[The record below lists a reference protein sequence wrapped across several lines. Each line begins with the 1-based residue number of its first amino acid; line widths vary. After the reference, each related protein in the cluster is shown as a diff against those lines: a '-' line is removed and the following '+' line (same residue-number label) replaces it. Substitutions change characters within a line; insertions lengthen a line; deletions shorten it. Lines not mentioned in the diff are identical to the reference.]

1 VPGQIGSTYWLIKDQ
16 VGSTTDVLNANGQ
29 QVNHIDYTTFGQ
41 FQILDP
47 NTGTYTLSPTP
58 PAGTVTTHLFTG
70 REFNAETGDYYYRAR
85 EYDSAIGRF
94 EGEDPLDMA
103 AGMNQFEYVG
113 DAPVMGNDPFGL
125 KVNFI
130 PFEGAGAIPAASK
143 CDVQLA
149 KNEFKKIEDLAKEM
163 EKKGHSEL
171 QQVLNHLKRKD
182 VTYNIIVYPYMASHS
197 DFTTYGDTK
206 GNSAKTY
213 FDPYA
218 EASFDQNAPDYKRHA
233 LTPIIALI
241 HELGHAYDY
250 SGGAPI
256 FPVQPISDLY
266 TKNETRTSVQLE
278 NMVRGYLF
286 GQDQLRTVYS
296 EDATINPSS
305 TPLKP

>member
-1 VPGQIGSTYWLIKDQ
+1 
-16 VGSTTDVLNANGQ
+16 
-29 QVNHIDYTTFGQ
+29 
-41 FQILDP
+41 
-47 NTGTYTLSPTP
+47 
-58 PAGTVTTHLFTG
+58 
-70 REFNAETGDYYYRAR
+70 
-85 EYDSAIGRF
+85 
-94 EGEDPLDMA
+94 
-103 AGMNQFEYVG
+103 
-113 DAPVMGNDPFGL
+113 
-125 KVNFI
+125 
-130 PFEGAGAIPAASK
+130 
-143 CDVQLA
+143 
-149 KNEFKKIEDLAKEM
+149 
-163 EKKGHSEL
+163 
-171 QQVLNHLKRKD
+171 
-182 VTYNIIVYPYMASHS
+182 MASHS